1 MSGKRLIVYKLNV
14 VFNFKKGE
22 HSDSN
27 YVISQENDIIDLD
40 FDRIIPPAD
49 IISRIMS

>member
-1 MSGKRLIVYKLNV
+1 MVYKLNA

-27 YVISQENDIIDLD
+27 YVISKENDIIDLD
-40 FDRIIPPAD
+40 FDRIMPPAD
-49 IISRIMS
+49 IVGKQRRS